1 MINFLNLEY
10 FVVAAEELNFTKAA
24 KRLFISQ
31 QSLSNHIANM
41 EREFGVSLFNRT
53 TPLTLTYAGQRLL
66 VRARRLLTYKDETY
80 HELADIK
87 DFTVGQLSI
96 GLSHTRGR
104 VILPHVL
111 PAYRKRFPNI
121 DLNILEGNTA
131 QLEAAL
137 LHGDVDLVIGML
149 PFRVENIET
158 VPICAEEV
166 LLAVSDATLENF
178 FGEQAGE
185 ILSILRENADLT
197 LLQDCPFMLLK
208 KGNRVRAIADEL
220 FQDAEISPHILLEL
234 ENIETALALSAE
246 GMGIT
251 FYPEMFAANRETL
264 SGAKDGGRLNLFSM
278 RNPITHGTLAIGYH
292 KGHYMSQATKEFI
305 AIVKEMI

>member
-1 MINFLNLEY
+1 M
-10 FVVAAEELNFTKAA
+10 
-24 KRLFISQ
+24 
-31 QSLSNHIANM
+31 
-41 EREFGVSLFNRT
+41 
-53 TPLTLTYAGQRLL
+53 
-66 VRARRLLTYKDETY
+66 
-80 HELADIK
+80 
-87 DFTVGQLSI
+87 
-96 GLSHTRGR
+96 
-104 VILPHVL
+104 ILPHVL

-197 LLQDCPFMLLK
+197 LLQDCPFILLK

-264 SGAKDGGRLNLFSM
+264 SGAKNGGRPESLLHEKSHYPRHSGHRLPQRPLYVPGDQRIH
-278 RNPITHGTLAIGYH
+278 RNC
-292 KGHYMSQATKEFI
+292 KGNDLIFLDIPTDM
-305 AIVKEMI
+305 V

>member
-1 MINFLNLEY
+1 MKKIL
-10 FVVAAEELNFTKAA
+10 
-24 KRLFISQ
+24 I
-31 QSLSNHIANM
+31 
-41 EREFGVSLFNRT
+41 
-53 TPLTLTYAGQRLL
+53 
-66 VRARRLLTYKDETY
+66 LLT
-80 HELADIK
+80 
-87 DFTVGQLSI
+87 G
-96 GLSHTRGR
+96 GR
-104 VILPHVL
+104 PQ
-111 PAYRKRFPNI
+111 
-121 DLNILEGNTA
+121 GNTA

-178 FGEQAGE
+178 FGERAGE

-197 LLQDCPFMLLK
+197 LLQDCPFILLK